1 MKKDVL
7 DVKKDLSREKKEV
20 KKKNRAVIGLS
31 IATGVLALSTI
42 GLGVGVAISQSQAM
56 SYRGDLESVYQKS
69 MYELVDSV
77 NNTETKLAKVLS
89 SDGSAYQKKMLLE
102 VSKNTNEAQ
111 GYISSLPLS
120 QSDIQETVKMV
131 NQISGYT
138 STLAEKLSAG
148 GTLTESEM
156 DTLADIHQNIVQM
169 KQELNTLSRKM
180 ENGYNLMDESLD
192 FDGDMNML
200 TQELE
205 KMHDVDV
212 DYPTMIYDGPFSDSV
227 VSAQIKGLSGA
238 NINQDEAL
246 ERINSSFKNLSS
258 VEFENQTSGRFE
270 TFNFR
275 ATNSD
280 DENLYI
286 QVTKIGGHI
295 LTVSGAGNSDR
306 EVEVN
311 YDQAKKI
318 ALDFAKSNGIEEG
331 EVVWTDTIYDQ
342 TYFNIAPVENGVV
355 IYPDLVKVKV
365 DLTSGTVVGYD
376 ATTYFTNHTDRSIGS
391 ALVSKDSVAKSVPS
405 DFETTLSRLA
415 LVPLE
420 YNREV
425 LCWEFECERGDE
437 VYYFYFNAKTGE
449 EENILKVIKTDDGS
463 KLM

>member
-138 STLAEKLSAG
+138 STLAEKLSTG

-376 ATTYFTNHTDRSIGS
+376 GTTYFTNHTDRSIGS

-449 EENILKVIKTDDGS
+449 EENILKVIKTDNGS

>member
-7 DVKKDLSREKKEV
+7 DVKKDLSREKKDV

-138 STLAEKLSAG
+138 STLAEKLSTG

-365 DLTSGTVVGYD
+365 NLTSGTVVGYD

>member
-20 KKKNRAVIGLS
+20 KKKNKAVIGLS

-138 STLAEKLSAG
+138 STLAEKLSTG

-376 ATTYFTNHTDRSIGS
+376 GTTYFTNHTERNLGAVLFSKES
-391 ALVSKDSVAKSVPS
+391 AQKGVPS
-405 DFETTLSRLA
+405 GFEITLSRLA

-425 LCWEFECERGDE
+425 LCWEFECERGED

>member
-20 KKKNRAVIGLS
+20 KKKNKAVIGLS

-138 STLAEKLSAG
+138 STLAEKLSTG

-275 ATNSD
+275 AVNSD

-376 ATTYFTNHTDRSIGS
+376 GTTYFTNHTERNLGAVLFSKES
-391 ALVSKDSVAKSVPS
+391 AQKGVPS
-405 DFETTLSRLA
+405 GFEITLSRLA

-425 LCWEFECERGDE
+425 LCWEFECERGED

-449 EENILKVIKTDDGS
+449 EENILKVIKSDDGS

>member
-20 KKKNRAVIGLS
+20 KKKNKAVIGLS

-77 NNTETKLAKVLS
+77 NSTETKLAKVLS

-138 STLAEKLSAG
+138 STLAEKLSTG

-227 VSAQIKGLSGA
+227 VSATIKGLKGA

-258 VEFENQTSGRFE
+258 VEFENQTNGRFE

-295 LTVSGAGNSDR
+295 LTVSGAGNSQK
-306 EVEVN
+306 EVKIN

-318 ALDFAKSNGIEEG
+318 ALDFAKINGIEEC

-376 ATTYFTNHTDRSIGS
+376 ATTYFTNHTERNLGAVLFSKES
-391 ALVSKDSVAKSVPS
+391 AQKGVPS
-405 DFETTLSRLA
+405 DFEITLSRLA

-425 LCWEFECERGDE
+425 LCWEFECERGED
-437 VYYFYFNAKTGE
+437 V
-449 EENILKVIKTDDGS
+449 
-463 KLM
+463 

>member
-77 NNTETKLAKVLS
+77 NSTETKLAKVLS

-156 DTLADIHQNIVQM
+156 DTLADIHQNILQM

-420 YNREV
+420 YNRDV

>member
-7 DVKKDLSREKKEV
+7 DIKKDLSHEKREV
-20 KKKNRAVIGLS
+20 KKKNKAVIGLS

-42 GLGVGVAISQSQAM
+42 GLGVGVVISQSQAM

-77 NNTETKLAKVLS
+77 NSTETKLAKVLS

-138 STLAEKLSAG
+138 STLAEKLSLG
-148 GTLTESEM
+148 GTLSESEV
-156 DTLADIHQNIVQM
+156 DTLADIHQNILQM
-169 KQELNTLSRKM
+169 KQELNTLSKKM

-200 TQELE
+200 TRELA
-205 KMHDVDV
+205 KMHDIDI

-227 VSAQIKGLSGA
+227 VSATIKGLKGE
-238 NINQDEAL
+238 IIDKDQAL
-246 ERINSSFKNLSS
+246 EKINSSFKNLSS
-258 VEFENQTSGRFE
+258 VEFENQTNGRFE

-275 ATNSD
+275 AVNSD

-295 LTVSGAGNSDR
+295 LTVSGAGNSQK
-306 EVEVN
+306 EVKIN

-318 ALDFAKSNGIEEG
+318 ALDFAKINGIEEC

-376 ATTYFTNHTDRSIGS
+376 GTTYFTNHTERNLGAVLFSKES
-391 ALVSKDSVAKSVPS
+391 AQKGVPS
-405 DFETTLSRLA
+405 DFEITLSRLA

-425 LCWEFECERGDE
+425 LCWEFECERGED

>member
-77 NNTETKLAKVLS
+77 NSTETKLAKVLS

-420 YNREV
+420 YNRDV